1 MKGTFR
7 ERPDDPHVALREALL
22 DSGRHYDLPLAPL
35 PGRADAPRETAT
47 TVLDAQLRPHG
58 IGLLDL
64 DRVMSNEEFRA
75 FGAVLGTAQPE
86 RSADVAD
93 MVDDGVILNLR
104 MSRPATA
111 DPARQPFAANALTL
125 HSESSGAPVAA
136 QPRYIVLM
144 CVAATEQGTAGQTV
158 LVAMS
163 DVHDALTPDTRGLL
177 RHLRYDRPG
186 KVPTVL
192 RVGDRRPV
200 FSLRD
205 FHHTPMDWSLDTQV
219 DDPADV
225 NHALAEMY
233 AAMYGSRCSGL
244 RWLPGRLVVIDN
256 TKYFHGRTRA
266 LEPAPG
272 RFRHLK
278 RLRVLTASGR

>member
-7 ERPDDPHVALREALL
+7 ERPDHPHVALRDRLL
-22 DSGRHYDLPLAPL
+22 DQGRGYDLPLTPL
-35 PGRADAPRETAT
+35 PGRADAPWETARA
-47 TVLDAQLRPHG
+47 VLDAQVRPHG

-64 DRVMSNEEFRA
+64 DRVMSNEEFLA

-86 RSADVAD
+86 RSADVAG

-104 MSRPATA
+104 TCRPATA
-111 DPARQPFAANALTL
+111 DPARQPFAANPLTL

-144 CVAATEQGTAGQTV
+144 CVAATEQKTAGQTV

-163 DVHDALTPDTRGLL
+163 DVHDALSPGTRKLL
-177 RHLRYDRPG
+177 GHLRYDRPG
-186 KVPTVL
+186 EVPAVL
-192 RVGDRRPV
+192 RHCDGRPV

-205 FHHTPMDWSLDTQV
+205 FHHTPMDWTLDTRA
-219 DDPADV
+219 DDPAEV
-225 NHALAEMY
+225 NRALAEAY
-233 AAMYGSRCSGL
+233 AALYSRRCSGL
-244 RWLPGRLVVIDN
+244 RWVPGRLAVIDN
-256 TKYFHGRTRA
+256 TRYFHGRTRA
-266 LEPAPG
+266 PEPAPG
-272 RFRHLK
+272 RVRHLK